1 MNEIGVIFDNTD
13 KEQLLSIPAQR
24 LIEKLSLL
32 KNRKFTALRRWFW
45 ELLQNASDY
54 NESVSVKLDIYPNR
68 VDFRHNGEPFS
79 LRDALNLIS
88 PDSNKRED
96 KIHKDNIG
104 KFGTGL
110 VSTHILSA
118 VIHTEGICKIEDKG
132 YFHFSVDLNR
142 EDFGKKELLIQTI
155 NTTKSHLKDSLKE
168 IPYTNDFHTL
178 FSYNLDKT
186 LPSLTPISCHDI
198 DLEYLYNVL
207 PYTLCFMP
215 KIKSVEIK
223 DYRNGEYS
231 YYISIINKINNSIQF
246 KIIKDGCVTEPLF
259 KYFEYNNIASVV
271 PIEDNTILAYPK
283 EVSKIFCG
291 LPLIGTED
299 IGLPIVINSFG
310 FEPTTEREGVE
321 LEPVSNEENRR
332 IMFDSI
338 ELYKKILDYVEEK
351 QLKHAYLL
359 TNIRRKYNGTQ
370 ASNTQFYNQII
381 IPYKQQILNHS
392 IVPGACGDFVKLSQ
406 IKLPINNSK
415 PDDILYTNASFIS
428 KELLPIEEEYKG
440 WFEATDFTLFPEQ
453 KYNYEDLASAIES
466 IDNLF
471 STGRNI
477 EDTKNW
483 LKQCILYLK
492 ACNKYIFSEKNLLPN
507 QTGTLCLARNLYVD
521 LELPKELKEVYNQL
535 YESEKKKIEDKL
547 LDKEFNDFDVVNCTY
562 KIEDIAK
569 DIDSELQKQFAK
581 LSGNIHSI
589 IKPLNELYSWM
600 SQTEISKEQLKIWF
614 MWYYPKRASLI
625 VDMLTDAQRE
635 QALTIAQSGKM
646 EALAKLA
653 SSELTSEELN
663 LLVANIKKLPAA
675 LGLLGDKVDDRI
687 FADSETGDLGE
698 ELVYKDLL
706 QKYPK
711 TKGYTVEWS
720 SRDKNE
726 PCYDFKI
733 IYNGTI
739 ICYYDAKTTT
749 RGLSNSD
756 SIPFFLRK
764 SQWKFLNQLPED
776 KAYYIARVFIGDN
789 GNIQYVRIITN

>member
-1 MNEIGVIFDNTD
+1 MNGIGEIFDNTD

-32 KNRKFTALRRWFW
+32 KNRKSTALRRWFW

-142 EDFGKKELLIQTI
+142 VDFEKKELLIQTI
-155 NTTKSHLKDSLKE
+155 NTTKNSLKDSLKE
-168 IPYTNDFHTL
+168 ISYTNDFHTL

-223 DYRNGEYS
+223 DYRNGEHCYS
-231 YYISIINKINNSIQF
+231 ISIINRINNSIQF
-246 KIIKDGCVTEPLF
+246 KIIKDGCVAEPLF

-271 PIEDNTILAYPK
+271 PIDDNTILAYPK

-381 IPYKQQILNHS
+381 SPYKQQILNHS
-392 IVPGACGDFVKLSQ
+392 IVPSACGDFVKLSQ

-428 KELLPIEEEYKG
+428 KELLPSEKEYKG
-440 WFEATDFTLFPEQ
+440 WFEATDFTLFPEH

-471 STGRNI
+471 STGRDI

-492 ACNKYIFSEKNLLPN
+492 TCNKYIFSEKKLLPN

-535 YESEKKKIEDKL
+535 YESEKKK
-547 LDKEFNDFDVVNCTY
+547 
-562 KIEDIAK
+562 
-569 DIDSELQKQFAK
+569 
-581 LSGNIHSI
+581 
-589 IKPLNELYSWM
+589 
-600 SQTEISKEQLKIWF
+600 
-614 MWYYPKRASLI
+614 
-625 VDMLTDAQRE
+625 
-635 QALTIAQSGKM
+635 
-646 EALAKLA
+646 
-653 SSELTSEELN
+653 
-663 LLVANIKKLPAA
+663 
-675 LGLLGDKVDDRI
+675 
-687 FADSETGDLGE
+687 
-698 ELVYKDLL
+698 
-706 QKYPK
+706 
-711 TKGYTVEWS
+711 
-720 SRDKNE
+720 
-726 PCYDFKI
+726 
-733 IYNGTI
+733 
-739 ICYYDAKTTT
+739 
-749 RGLSNSD
+749 
-756 SIPFFLRK
+756 
-764 SQWKFLNQLPED
+764 
-776 KAYYIARVFIGDN
+776 
-789 GNIQYVRIITN
+789 

>member
-1 MNEIGVIFDNTD
+1 
-13 KEQLLSIPAQR
+13 
-24 LIEKLSLL
+24 
-32 KNRKFTALRRWFW
+32 
-45 ELLQNASDY
+45 
-54 NESVSVKLDIYPNR
+54 
-68 VDFRHNGEPFS
+68 
-79 LRDALNLIS
+79 
-88 PDSNKRED
+88 
-96 KIHKDNIG
+96 
-104 KFGTGL
+104 
-110 VSTHILSA
+110 
-118 VIHTEGICKIEDKG
+118 
-132 YFHFSVDLNR
+132 
-142 EDFGKKELLIQTI
+142 
-155 NTTKSHLKDSLKE
+155 
-168 IPYTNDFHTL
+168 
-178 FSYNLDKT
+178 
-186 LPSLTPISCHDI
+186 
-198 DLEYLYNVL
+198 
-207 PYTLCFMP
+207 MP

-223 DYRNGEYS
+223 DFRNGEYCYS
-231 YYISIINKINNSIQF
+231 ISIINRINNTIQF
-246 KIIKDGCVTEPLF
+246 KIIKEGCVTEPSF
-259 KYFEYNNIASVV
+259 KYFEYKNIASVV

-291 LPLIGTED
+291 LPLIGTEN

-332 IMFDSI
+332 IMFNSI
-338 ELYKKILDYVEEK
+338 ELYKNILDYVEEK

-381 IPYKQQILNHS
+381 TPYKQQILNHS
-392 IVPGACGDFVKLSQ
+392 IVPSTFGDFVKLSQ

-415 PDDILYTNASFIS
+415 PDDALYTNASFIS
-428 KELLPIEEEYKG
+428 KELLPVEEEYKG

-477 EDTKNW
+477 EDTKKW

-492 ACNKYIFSEKNLLPN
+492 TCNKYIFSEKNLLPN

-535 YESEKKKIEDKL
+535 HESEKKKIGDKL
-547 LDKEFNDFDVVNCTY
+547 LDKEFNDFDIVNCTY

-569 DIDSELQKQFAK
+569 DIDSELQKQFTK
-581 LSGNIHSI
+581 LSGNINSI

-600 SQTEISKEQLKIWF
+600 SQTEISKEKLRTWF

-625 VDMLTDAQRE
+625 VDMLTDTQRE
-635 QALTIAQSGKM
+635 QALTIAKSGKM

-653 SSELTSEELN
+653 SSELTSEEFN

-675 LGLLGDKVDDRI
+675 LGLLGDKVDDKI
-687 FADSETGDLGE
+687 FADSEIGNLGE

-726 PCYDFKI
+726 PCYDFEIK
-733 IYNGTI
+733 YNGTTV
-739 ICYYDAKTTT
+739 CYYDAKTTT

>member
-1 MNEIGVIFDNTD
+1 
-13 KEQLLSIPAQR
+13 
-24 LIEKLSLL
+24 
-32 KNRKFTALRRWFW
+32 
-45 ELLQNASDY
+45 
-54 NESVSVKLDIYPNR
+54 
-68 VDFRHNGEPFS
+68 
-79 LRDALNLIS
+79 
-88 PDSNKRED
+88 
-96 KIHKDNIG
+96 
-104 KFGTGL
+104 
-110 VSTHILSA
+110 
-118 VIHTEGICKIEDKG
+118 
-132 YFHFSVDLNR
+132 
-142 EDFGKKELLIQTI
+142 
-155 NTTKSHLKDSLKE
+155 
-168 IPYTNDFHTL
+168 
-178 FSYNLDKT
+178 
-186 LPSLTPISCHDI
+186 
-198 DLEYLYNVL
+198 
-207 PYTLCFMP
+207 
-215 KIKSVEIK
+215 
-223 DYRNGEYS
+223 
-231 YYISIINKINNSIQF
+231 
-246 KIIKDGCVTEPLF
+246 
-259 KYFEYNNIASVV
+259 
-271 PIEDNTILAYPK
+271 
-283 EVSKIFCG
+283 
-291 LPLIGTED
+291 
-299 IGLPIVINSFG
+299 
-310 FEPTTEREGVE
+310 
-321 LEPVSNEENRR
+321 
-332 IMFDSI
+332 MFDSI

-381 IPYKQQILNHS
+381 TPYKQQILNHS
-392 IVPGACGDFVKLSQ
+392 IVPSACGDFVKLSQ

-415 PDDILYTNASFIS
+415 PDDVLYTNASFIS
-428 KELLPIEEEYKG
+428 KELLPVEEEYKG
-440 WFEATDFTLFPEQ
+440 WFEVTDFTLFPEQ

-477 EDTKNW
+477 EDTRDW

-492 ACNKYIFSEKNLLPN
+492 TCNKYIFSEKNLLPN

-569 DIDSELQKQFAK
+569 DIDSELQKQFTK
-581 LSGNIHSI
+581 LSGNINSI

-600 SQTEISKEQLKIWF
+600 SQTGISKEQLKIWF

-625 VDMLTDAQRE
+625 VDMLTDTQRE

-653 SSELTSEELN
+653 SSELTSEEFN

-687 FADSETGDLGE
+687 FADSETGDIGE

-726 PCYDFKI
+726 ACYDFEI
-733 IYNGTI
+733 IYNGTT